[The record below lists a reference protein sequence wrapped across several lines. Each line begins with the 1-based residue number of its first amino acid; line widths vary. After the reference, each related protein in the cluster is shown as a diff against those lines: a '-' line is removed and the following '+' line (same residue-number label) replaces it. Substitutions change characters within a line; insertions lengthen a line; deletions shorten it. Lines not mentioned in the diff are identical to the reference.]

1 MNDKKLND
9 WDDERGD
16 PDNLIN
22 DHLVGSELE
31 VVINCENAQLKITA
45 CNGDA
50 LRRVLKLTVAILSEN
65 KK

>member
-31 VVINCENAQLKITA
+31 VVINCENARLKITA

-50 LRRVLKLTVAILSEN
+50 LRRVLKLTDAILSEN

>member
-1 MNDKKLND
+1 MNDKKLSD

-16 PDNLIN
+16 PNNLIN

-31 VVINCENAQLKITA
+31 IIINCENAQLKITA
-45 CNGDA
+45 CNSDA
-50 LRRVLKLTVAILSEN
+50 LQRILKLTDAVFSEN